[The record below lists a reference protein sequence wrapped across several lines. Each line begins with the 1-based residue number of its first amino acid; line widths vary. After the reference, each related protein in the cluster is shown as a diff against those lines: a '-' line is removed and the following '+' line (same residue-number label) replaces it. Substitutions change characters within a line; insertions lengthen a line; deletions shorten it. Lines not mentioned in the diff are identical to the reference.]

1 MKMLKLNRTF
11 NPFRIFG
18 VLRHRNNTN
27 NLPCVAYGTGNL
39 SRRIGRGYFFY
50 DYDTQSEEEVQRFR
64 KYVQHNFYVAYVLFR
79 TKHGVMVMTTLT
91 FPYEQLRKY
100 YDQFQAN
107 FPSDYLWDIPLFL
120 RISEKWDWQTG
131 KVVSPMPAII
141 DNPKKI
147 DIYKLIR
154 EDMYP
159 KKWYRTSD

>member
-1 MKMLKLNRTF
+1 MLNRTF
-11 NPFRIFG
+11 SLSKIFVG
-18 VLRHRNNTN
+18 LKRKRNNE
-27 NLPCVAYGTGNL
+27 LPCVAYGTGNL

-50 DYDTQSEEEVQRFR
+50 DYDTQSAQEVERFR
-64 KYVQHNFYVAYVLFR
+64 KYVQHTFYVAYVLFR

-100 YDQFQAN
+100 YDQFQQA

-131 KVVSPMPAII
+131 KVVSPMPAVI

>member
-1 MKMLKLNRTF
+1 MRTLLS
-11 NPFRIFG
+11 NRIFSLSKIRS
-18 VLRHRNNTN
+18 VLKHKQNNE
-27 NLPCVAYGTGNL
+27 LPCVAYGTGNL
-39 SRRIGRGYFFY
+39 SRRVGRGYFFY
-50 DYDTQSEEEVQRFR
+50 DYDTQNEAEVQRFR

-91 FPYEQLRKY
+91 FPFEQLRKY
-100 YDQFQAN
+100 YDQFQAQ

-131 KVVSPMPAII
+131 KVVSAMPQII

-147 DIYKLIR
+147 NIYELIR
-154 EDMYP
+154 QDMYP

>member
-1 MKMLKLNRTF
+1 MLKLNRTF

-18 VLRHRNNTN
+18 VLRHSNNTN

>member
-1 MKMLKLNRTF
+1 MLKLNRTF

-18 VLRHRNNTN
+18 VLHHRNNIN

-50 DYDTQSEEEVQRFR
+50 DYDTQSAEEVERFR
-64 KYVQHNFYVAYVLFR
+64 KYVQHTFYVAYVLFR

-91 FPYEQLRKY
+91 FAYEQLRKY
-100 YDQFQAN
+100 YDQFQQA

-131 KVVSPMPAII
+131 KVVSPMPQII

>member
-1 MKMLKLNRTF
+1 MLNRTF
-11 NPFRIFG
+11 SLSKIFVG
-18 VLRHRNNTN
+18 LKRKRNNE
-27 NLPCVAYGTGNL
+27 LPCVAYGTCNL
-39 SRRIGRGYFFY
+39 SRRIVRGYFFY
-50 DYDTQSEEEVQRFR
+50 DYDTQSAQEVERFR
-64 KYVQHNFYVAYVLFR
+64 KYVQHTFYVAYVLFR

-100 YDQFQAN
+100 YDQFQQA

-131 KVVSPMPAII
+131 KVVSPMPAVI

>member
-1 MKMLKLNRTF
+1 MLNRTF
-11 NPFRIFG
+11 SLNKIRG
-18 VLRHRNNTN
+18 VFKRKRDNE
-27 NLPCVAYGTGNL
+27 LPCVAYGTGNL

-50 DYDTQSEEEVQRFR
+50 DYDTQSAQEVERFR
-64 KYVQHNFYVAYVLFR
+64 KYVQHTFYVAYVLFR
-79 TKHGVMVMTTLT
+79 TKHGVMVMSTLT
-91 FPYEQLRKY
+91 FAYEQLRKY
-100 YDQFQAN
+100 FDQFQAQ

-131 KVVSPMPAII
+131 KVVSAMPTII

-159 KKWYRTSD
+159 KKWYRTRD

>member
-1 MKMLKLNRTF
+1 MLNRTF
-11 NPFRIFG
+11 SLSKIFIG
-18 VLRHRNNTN
+18 LKRKQNNE
-27 NLPCVAYGTGNL
+27 LPCVAYGTGNL

-50 DYDTQSEEEVQRFR
+50 DYDTSDEKEVERFR

-131 KVVSPMPAII
+131 KVVSAMPQII